1 MSKVLQIDR
10 ETLRKLQ
17 LKELESLEYFD
28 SFCKENEL
36 RYYLLGGCVIGA
48 LRHGGFIP
56 WDDDI
61 DIIMPRRDYERMLR
75 LWKQQENN
83 ERFLMLKTDGR
94 VFTGNSFA
102 TLIDTSATM
111 IKENQKDIDVP
122 HGIVTDIFPMDGCP
136 DKKLQRYMQYYHAMM
151 YSLFITEFVPEKHG
165 KLMKFICSLLLKLFP
180 SREKRTKIW
189 KKHEKKMTKYGF
201 NTHKKC
207 TELCAGPHYMLNEYP
222 QKAFAK
228 AVYHDFEGMSVPLP
242 QGYDE
247 YLTMAFGD
255 YMQMPPE
262 DKQTPHHDLVTL
274 DLDTPCINRD
284 QPI

>member
-1 MSKVLQIDR
+1 M
-10 ETLRKLQ
+10 
-17 LKELESLEYFD
+17 
-28 SFCKENEL
+28 
-36 RYYLLGGCVIGA
+36 GGPC
-48 LRHGGFIP
+48 
-56 WDDDI
+56 
-61 DIIMPRRDYERMLR
+61 
-75 LWKQQENN
+75 
-83 ERFLMLKTDGR
+83 
-94 VFTGNSFA
+94 
-102 TLIDTSATM
+102 
-111 IKENQKDIDVP
+111 
-122 HGIVTDIFPMDGCP
+122 

-262 DKQTPHHDLVTL
+262 DKQTPHHDLVAL